1 MISKYNEN
9 TIQIPHGTKPD
20 TQDCGHAKKE
30 EVRTMLNLSLKQ
42 ECQSGVFKYESVNQ
56 GSFRLKSVYQGYF
69 V

>member
-30 EVRTMLNLSLKQ
+30 EVRTMS
-42 ECQSGVFKYESVNQ
+42 
-56 GSFRLKSVYQGYF
+56 YF
-69 V
+69 IFVTFFTQPQFEA